1 MRKRAPFSW
10 DENDVRI
17 LLSLLTARPV
27 FSLKAFFATVVETK
41 SQGTSA

>member
-1 MRKRAPFSW
+1 MKKPSGYF
-10 DENDVRI
+10 
-17 LLSLLTARPV
+17 LSLLTARPV